1 MIQTKIFQTP
11 MGASVLETKINGW
24 LEEMQGDPTFRL
36 IDISMSSYYNGNYVA
51 TNQAL
56 VIYSIESEKE
66 KEARTRAALKLLEAQ
81 TDARIKLAD
90 HILEVMN
97 AEKEKKDV
105 RNIQET

>member
-11 MGASVLETKINGW
+11 MGASTLETNINGW

-36 IDISMSSYYNGNYVA
+36 IDISMSSYHDGHYIA

-56 VIYSIESEKE
+56 AIYSIESEKE
-66 KEARTRAALKLLEAQ
+66 KEARYRAAAILLKNQ
-81 TDARIKLAD
+81 TEARIKVAD
-90 HILEVMN
+90 HILEMMN

-105 RNIQET
+105 RNIRET